1 MLKQRRWM
9 MTIVAGVLSLFI
21 IIGLSVNLSRRG
33 IAGEEFV
40 SDEPTPKVFTYP
52 DEPPT
57 PTIAPRPTDVPQPA
71 ATVLFADTFE
81 TPDALTNWE
90 FVDLDMAEIL
100 AHFPDQRSVWVIEEG
115 KLKQDLTAQ
124 ARNPS
129 IQETLAITGLAEWT
143 DYTITAKVYDRQ
155 NATFGLVARRQGD
168 SFYRYRVIA
177 DIYEATPKHV
187 LEVVV
192 DGLATPLVEMDI
204 PGYEHYRWYTVSLSV
219 AGPTL
224 RVMLDGDVVAE
235 ATDTTLTAGQAGLY
249 TRAMGGIF
257 FDDVTITAP

>member
-1 MLKQRRWM
+1 MLKQQRWM

-21 IIGLSVNLSRRG
+21 IAGLGMSLSRRG
-33 IAGEEFV
+33 MAEEEFV
-40 SDEPTPKVFTYP
+40 SDEPTPEVFTYP

-57 PTIAPRPTDVPQPA
+57 PTLAPRPTDVPQPA

-81 TPDALTNWE
+81 TPDALAQWE
-90 FVDLDMAEIL
+90 FVDLGMAEVL
-100 AHFPDQRSVWVIEEG
+100 AHLPDQRSVWVIEDDQ
-115 KLKQDLTAQ
+115 LKQDLTAQ

-129 IQETLAITGLAEWT
+129 IQETLALTGLAEWT

-192 DGLATPLVEMDI
+192 DGVATPLVELDA
-204 PGYEHYRWYTVSLSV
+204 PGYEQYRWYTVALSV
-219 AGPTL
+219 VGPTL
-224 RVMLDGDVVAE
+224 RVTLDGDVVAE

-249 TRAMGGIF
+249 TRALGGIF

>member
-21 IIGLSVNLSRRG
+21 IAGLGMSLSSRG
-33 IAGEEFV
+33 IAGEEV
-40 SDEPTPKVFTYP
+40 ISDEPTPKVFTYP

-57 PTIAPRPTDVPQPA
+57 PTLAPRPTDVPRPA
-71 ATVLFADTFE
+71 ATVLFADTFD
-81 TPDALTNWE
+81 TPDSLAQWE
-90 FVDLDMAEIL
+90 FVDLDMAEVL
-100 AHFPDQRSVWVIEEG
+100 AHLPDQRSVWVIEDEQ
-115 KLKQDLTAQ
+115 LKQDLTAR

-129 IQETLAITGLAEWT
+129 IQETLAITGSPAWT

-177 DIYEATPKHV
+177 DKYEATPKHV

-192 DGLATPLVEMDI
+192 DGVAAPLVEVDI
-204 PGYEHYRWYTVSLSV
+204 PGYEHYRWYTVALSV
-219 AGPTL
+219 VGSTL
-224 RVMLDGDVVAE
+224 RVTLDGDVIAE

-257 FDDVTITAP
+257 FDDVTIVTP